1 MGIGSL
7 LLIMNPGFLL
17 LKKDDG
23 LSDHEQEVTCMLLF
37 DSLKCHPKQEIARN
51 IRTWLNDR
59 AGVNIASNVDMI
71 TPEVPKQKNG
81 YDCGFYVMKYFLGI
95 YQLIDTGKS
104 FFVQDM
110 KDRFK
115 QSITE
120 STYFQF
126 DDKSVLRMRTQ
137 LNDLILILANLF
149 QKLNKPSD
157 QSESFRKKTLKIKVE
172 PRDNLEDND
181 TSKKVTKE
189 ESAST

>member
-1 MGIGSL
+1 
-7 LLIMNPGFLL
+7 
-17 LKKDDG
+17 
-23 LSDHEQEVTCMLLF
+23 
-37 DSLKCHPKQEIARN
+37 
-51 IRTWLNDR
+51 
-59 AGVNIASNVDMI
+59 
-71 TPEVPKQKNG
+71 
-81 YDCGFYVMKYFLGI
+81 
-95 YQLIDTGKS
+95 
-104 FFVQDM
+104 M
-110 KDRFK
+110 KDYFK

-181 TSKKVTKE
+181 TSKKMTKE
-189 ESAST
+189 ESASTLQTASKRKHSEAGIDIFYLSFSFDKLDMMEDD